1 MKTPLFSLIRR
12 ALLVVGVGIALTSA
26 PLFAQDKTIRIAYID
41 PASGLMAPVGA
52 HGLKELQF
60 YAEEMNKKNI
70 AGGYK
75 FEIVAYDNKLS
86 PQESLNVLKQA
97 IDKGIRFVTQGN
109 GSGVALALQDAIEK
123 HNERNPSQS
132 VLFLNYAAVDPDM
145 TNQKCSFWHFRFD
158 ANSDMKMEALTT
170 WMAKE
175 PKIKNVYL
183 FNQNYAFGVQVE
195 RAAKEYLA
203 RKRPDV
209 KIVGTDLHPLAQVKD
224 FAPYVAKIK
233 ASGAD
238 SVITGNWGNDFS
250 LLMKAAKEAN
260 LNVSFYGYYPGVI
273 GTPTAI
279 AGLGDAAIG
288 KVVSI
293 GYWSTNVGPKN
304 ELTKMGEAFKAKHN
318 EDMYTLAFYNML
330 QMVAKGAKDTNSND
344 PLKIAKAMEGM
355 KITTPAGEVEMRKT
369 DHQMQ
374 QSIYLSSWQ
383 KVDGKADGKGT
394 RYDSENTGYGFRPD
408 VALDPYVAS
417 QPTTCQMKRPS

>member
-1 MKTPLFSLIRR
+1 MRRLFIKAAIA
-12 ALLVVGVGIALTSA
+12 ALSVAGIAAA
-26 PLFAQDKTIRIAYID
+26 PVQAQDKTIRIAYID
-41 PASGLMAPVGA
+41 PVSGMMAPVGA

-60 YAEEMNKKNI
+60 FAEAMNKK
-70 AGGYK
+70 AGANGVK
-75 FEIVAYDNKLS
+75 FEIIPFDNKLS
-86 PQESLNVLKQA
+86 PQESLNVLKVA
-97 IDKGIRFVTQGN
+97 IDRGIRYVTQGN

-123 HNERNPSQS
+123 HNERNPDKS
-132 VLFLNYAAVDPDM
+132 VMFLNYAAVDPDM

-183 FNQNYAFGVQVE
+183 FNQNYAFGVAVD

-238 SVITGNWGNDFS
+238 SVITGNWGNDFT
-250 LLMKAAKEAN
+250 LLMKAAKDAN
-260 LNVSFYGYYPGVI
+260 LNVNFYGYYPGVI

-279 AGLGDAAIG
+279 ASLGDAAIG
-288 KVVSI
+288 KITQIS
-293 GYWSTNVGPKN
+293 YWHTNVGPKN
-304 ELTKMGEAFKAKHN
+304 ELTKMSEEFAAKYK

-330 QMVAKGAKDTNSND
+330 QMLSKAANDTKSID
-344 PLKIAKAMEGM
+344 PLKVARAMEGM
-355 KITTPAGEVEMRKT
+355 KIQTPMGEVEMRKT
-369 DHQMQ
+369 DHQLQ
-374 QSIYLSSWQ
+374 QPIYLSSWQ

-394 RYDSENTGYGFRPD
+394 RYASENTGYGFRAD
-408 VALDPYVAS
+408 VTLDNFVAA
-417 QPTTCQMKRPS
+417 QPTTCQMKRP